1 MRFLFLLIFCIEI
14 FLFVLSIKNRN
25 KILLKI
31 SNRYKEINH
40 FLYLYRSV
48 VPFSNLTEFLD
59 NNSSMPLNETNQN
72 SSPSI
77 FTLLLILIIAGG
89 IFCIYINKS
98 KKSNNID
105 LTRSSFESR
114 DSITSNESIE
124 IEDN

>member
-1 MRFLFLLIFCIEI
+1 
-14 FLFVLSIKNRN
+14 
-25 KILLKI
+25 LKI

-72 SSPSI
+72 SSASI

-89 IFCIYINKS
+89 IFCIYINKL